1 MGLFNIM
8 KNITEKHLKIL
19 VGIGI
24 VIVWILISTFNAW
37 LIFPLAVWYVA
48 ILITKK
54 EGKGRLY
61 RWIVA
66 GILFQPIMSGWGVW
80 RVTGNI
86 LRGLLAFLIVFSG
99 KMLIRYLRVS
109 QLYDLNEVYYL
120 GFEFT
125 LGLILTFIILR
136 WAWRRLPD
144 EMKVYGWR

>member
-1 MGLFNIM
+1 MPAYRG
-8 KNITEKHLKIL
+8 LKIL

-24 VIVWILISTFNAW
+24 VVIWILTYTFNPW

-48 ILITKK
+48 VLTTKK
-54 EGKGRLY
+54 EGKCRLY

-86 LRGLLAFLIVFSG
+86 FRGFLAFIIVFSG

-125 LGLILTFIILR
+125 LGLVLTFIILR

-144 EMKVYGWR
+144 EMKVYRWR